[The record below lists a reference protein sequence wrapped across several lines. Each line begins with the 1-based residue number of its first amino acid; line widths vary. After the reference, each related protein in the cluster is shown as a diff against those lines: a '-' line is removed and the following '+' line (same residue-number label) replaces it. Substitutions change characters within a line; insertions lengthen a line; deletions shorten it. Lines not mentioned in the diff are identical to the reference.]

1 MSTKLKT
8 IASQNEKDN
17 RSQLTTLLQSSPIF
31 EEEKVSNIGLF
42 LKRQE
47 FSKMLFFNEI
57 YQHIIHHHGVIMEL
71 GVRWG
76 QNLTTLNN
84 LRGIYEPFNHS
95 RKIIGF
101 DTFEGF
107 QGVHDKDGTGDYNEE
122 GAFNVSENYETY
134 LEKVLKCHE
143 NECPLNHIDKNFV
156 IKGDATQTL
165 KKYLQDH
172 PETIIAFIYFDF
184 DIYQPTLECL
194 KLIQPYLAKGAV
206 IGFDELCDPG
216 FPGETEALREV
227 LGTNKLTIN
236 RNRFSGIQSYIIYE

>member
-1 MSTKLKT
+1 MTTQLKT
-8 IASQNEKDN
+8 IASGNEQDN
-17 RSQLTTLLQSSPIF
+17 RAELTKLMVKSPVF
-31 EEEKVSNIGLF
+31 GPEKVANSALF

-47 FSKMLFFNEI
+47 LSKILFFNEL
-57 YQHIIHHHGVIMEL
+57 YGKIINTHGVIMEL

-76 QNLTTLNN
+76 QNLVTLNN

-107 QGVHDKDGTGDYNEE
+107 PSVSKQDGVADYNVT
-122 GAFNVSENYETY
+122 GAFNVSENYEQY
-134 LEKVLKCHE
+134 LEKLLKCHE
-143 NECPLNHIDKNFV
+143 NESPLNHINKNII
-156 IKGDATQTL
+156 IKGDATKTL
-165 KKYLQDH
+165 KKYLAEHQ
-172 PETIIAFIYFDF
+172 ETIIAFIYFDF

-194 KLIQPYLAKGAV
+194 KLIKPYLTKGSI

-227 LGTNKLTIN
+227 FGTTNFRIE
-236 RNRFSGIQSYIIYE
+236 RNRFSGIQSYLVFE